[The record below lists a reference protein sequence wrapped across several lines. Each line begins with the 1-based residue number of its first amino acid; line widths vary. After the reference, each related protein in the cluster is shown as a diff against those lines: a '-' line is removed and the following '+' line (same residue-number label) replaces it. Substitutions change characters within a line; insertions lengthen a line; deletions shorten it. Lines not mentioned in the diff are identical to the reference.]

1 MNPENSIIK
10 ESGDISRGIS
20 DILNKKP
27 HKGLFLLTDTNV
39 DRCVLPLLIDFMREE
54 NPEIIVID
62 AGEENKN
69 LDSLASVWQ
78 RLSDGGA
85 TRDSLLINLGGGVVT
100 DLGGFAAAT
109 FKRGIQFINVPTTIL
124 GAVDAAVGGKTGIDF
139 LGLKNEIGAF
149 SNPEAVLIS
158 AQPLATLPHS
168 EIISGFGEIV
178 KTAIISSRKL
188 YRNLLADPPLPRRNL
203 NAEADSAVME
213 RLGAVMAECVRFK
226 EKITLL
232 DPKERG
238 LRKILNFGHT
248 GGHAFETLLLRKGK
262 PAAHG
267 VAVAHG
273 VLLSL
278 VLSHM
283 LLGLP
288 SEEIELYRREI
299 LPLFPTLPLTC
310 RDCDA
315 IIELAGHDKKNLCPS
330 TPLFI
335 LLRSLPAEKFLS
347 SLSANDSLSANNSLL
362 PSPFEAVPVSNRD
375 LRAALDI
382 YLDLTGH

>member
-1 MNPENSIIK
+1 MNPNKSIIT
-10 ESGDISRGIS
+10 ESRDLDSGLSEIIDAT
-20 DILNKKP
+20 P
-27 HKGLFLLTDTNV
+27 HTGLFLLTDTNV
-39 DRCVLPLLIDFMREE
+39 SRCVLPLLSDFIGRK
-54 NPEIIVID
+54 NLEIIVID
-62 AGEENKN
+62 AGEDNKN
-69 LDSLASVWQ
+69 LDTLARVWQ

-109 FKRGIQFINVPTTIL
+109 FKRGIRFINVPTTIL

-158 AQPLATLPHS
+158 APPLATLPHS

-178 KTAIISSRKL
+178 KTAIISSRRL
-188 YRNLLADPPLPRRNL
+188 YRSLLANPG
-203 NAEADSAVME
+203 VME

-238 LRKILNFGHT
+238 LRRILNFGHT

-262 PAAHG
+262 PATHG

-273 VLLSL
+273 ILLSL
-278 VLSHM
+278 ILSHL

-288 SEEIELYRREI
+288 SEEIELYRTRI
-299 LPLFPTLPLTC
+299 LPIFPSLPLSC
-310 RDCDA
+310 RDCDTL
-315 IIELAGHDKKNLCPS
+315 IELAGHDKKNLHPS
-330 TPLFI
+330 SPLFI
-335 LLRSLPAEKFLS
+335 LLRALPAS
-347 SLSANDSLSANNSLL
+347 DSLSAENFLL
-362 PSPFEAVPVSNRD
+362 PAPFEAVSVSERD

>member
-1 MNPENSIIK
+1 MNPDKSIIK
-10 ESGDISRGIS
+10 ESGDISRGLRE
-20 DILNKKP
+20 ILNKMP
-27 HKGLFLLTDTNV
+27 HKELFLLTDSNV
-39 DRCVLPLLIDFMREE
+39 DRCVLPLLIDFLREE

-69 LDSLASVWQ
+69 LDSLARVWQ
-78 RLSDGGA
+78 RLSEGGA

-109 FKRGIQFINVPTTIL
+109 FKRGIRFINVPTTIL

-178 KTAIISSRKL
+178 KTAIISSRRL
-188 YRNLLADPPLPRRNL
+188 YRSFLANPG
-203 NAEADSAVME
+203 VMD
-213 RLGAVMAECVRFK
+213 RLGAVMAECVRVK

-238 LRKILNFGHT
+238 LRRILNFGHT

-273 VLLSL
+273 ILLSL
-278 VLSHM
+278 ILSHM

-335 LLRSLPAEKFLS
+335 LLRSLPAENFLS
-347 SLSANDSLSANNSLL
+347 SLSANDSLSANNFLL

-382 YLDLTGH
+382 YLDLTDH

>member
-1 MNPENSIIK
+1 MNPDKSIIK
-10 ESGDISRGIS
+10 ESGDISRGLRE
-20 DILNKKP
+20 ILNKMP
-27 HKGLFLLTDTNV
+27 HKELFLLTDSNV
-39 DRCVLPLLIDFMREE
+39 DRCVLPLLIDFLREE

-69 LDSLASVWQ
+69 LDSLARVWQ
-78 RLSDGGA
+78 RLSEGGA

-109 FKRGIQFINVPTTIL
+109 FKRGIRFINVPTTIL

-168 EIISGFGEIV
+168 EIISSFGEIV
-178 KTAIISSRKL
+178 KTAIISSRRL
-188 YRNLLADPPLPRRNL
+188 YRSFLANPG
-203 NAEADSAVME
+203 VMD
-213 RLGAVMAECVRFK
+213 RLGAVMAECVRVK

-238 LRKILNFGHT
+238 LRRILNFGHT

-273 VLLSL
+273 ILLSL
-278 VLSHM
+278 ILSHM

-335 LLRSLPAEKFLS
+335 LLRSLPAENFLS
-347 SLSANDSLSANNSLL
+347 SLSANGSLSANNFLL

-382 YLDLTGH
+382 YLDLTDH

>member
-1 MNPENSIIK
+1 MNPDKSIIK
-10 ESGDISRGIS
+10 ESGDISLGLRE
-20 DILNKKP
+20 ILNKMP

-69 LDSLASVWQ
+69 LDSLARVWQ

-100 DLGGFAAAT
+100 DLGGFAAAS
-109 FKRGIQFINVPTTIL
+109 FKRGIRFINVPTTIL

-188 YRNLLADPPLPRRNL
+188 YRNLLAEPPLPRRNL
-203 NAEADSAVME
+203 NAAADS
-213 RLGAVMAECVRFK
+213 AVMAECVRFK

-299 LPLFPTLPLTC
+299 LPLFPTLPITC

-335 LLRSLPAEKFLS
+335 LLRSLPSENFLS

-362 PSPFEAVPVSNRD
+362 PSPFDAVPVSNRD

>member
-1 MNPENSIIK
+1 MNPNKSIIT
-10 ESGDISRGIS
+10 ESRDLDSGLSEIIDAT
-20 DILNKKP
+20 P
-27 HKGLFLLTDTNV
+27 HTGLFLLTDTNV
-39 DRCVLPLLIDFMREE
+39 SRCVLPLLSDFIGRK
-54 NPEIIVID
+54 NLEIIVID
-62 AGEENKN
+62 AGEDNKN
-69 LDSLASVWQ
+69 LDTLARVWQ
-78 RLSDGGA
+78 RLSEGGA
-85 TRDSLLINLGGGVVT
+85 TRDSLLINLGGGMVS

-109 FKRGIQFINVPTTIL
+109 FKRGIRFVNVPTTIL
-124 GAVDAAVGGKTGIDF
+124 AAVDAAVGGKTGIDF

-178 KTAIISSRKL
+178 KTAIISSRRL
-188 YRNLLADPPLPRRNL
+188 YRSLLANPG
-203 NAEADSAVME
+203 VME

-226 EKITLL
+226 ERVTIL

-238 LRKILNFGHT
+238 LRRILNFGHT

-278 VLSHM
+278 ILSHM

-315 IIELAGHDKKNLCPS
+315 IIELARHDKKNLCPS

-335 LLRSLPAEKFLS
+335 LLGSLPAENFLS

-362 PSPFEAVPVSNRD
+362 PSPFEALPVSNRD

>member
-1 MNPENSIIK
+1 MNPNKSIIT
-10 ESGDISRGIS
+10 ESRDLDSGLSEIIDAT
-20 DILNKKP
+20 P
-27 HKGLFLLTDTNV
+27 HTGLFLLTDTNV
-39 DRCVLPLLIDFMREE
+39 SRCVLPLLSDFIGRK
-54 NPEIIVID
+54 NLEIIVID
-62 AGEENKN
+62 AGEDNKN
-69 LDSLASVWQ
+69 LDTLARVWQ
-78 RLSDGGA
+78 RLSEGGA
-85 TRDSLLINLGGGVVT
+85 TRDSLLINLGGGMVS

-109 FKRGIQFINVPTTIL
+109 FKRGIRFVNVPTTIL
-124 GAVDAAVGGKTGIDF
+124 AAVDAAVGGKTGIDF
-139 LGLKNEIGAF
+139 HGLKNEIGAF
-149 SNPEAVLIS
+149 RNPEAVLIS
-158 AQPLATLPHS
+158 PQPLFSLPKG

-178 KTAIISSRKL
+178 KTAIISSRRL
-188 YRNLLADPPLPRRNL
+188 YRSFLANPG
-203 NAEADSAVME
+203 VMD
-213 RLGAVMAECVRFK
+213 RLGAVMAECVRVK

-238 LRKILNFGHT
+238 LRRILNFGHT

-273 VLLSL
+273 ILLSL
-278 VLSHM
+278 ILSHM

-335 LLRSLPAEKFLS
+335 LLRSLPAENFLS
-347 SLSANDSLSANNSLL
+347 SLSANDSLSANNFLL

-382 YLDLTGH
+382 YLDLTDH